1 MVWGLVSL
9 STLTQGNVWN
19 ANPLQMGT
27 QTTVS
32 CAQAEDSGLLSTHSS
47 LQIGSRHIAIK
58 YVSFLLLLSTI
69 KYLSISY
76 QLNYCFII
84 MYSKLNCSEKAQTES
99 RLLQEIISNNNIF
112 ALTNS
117 DLPCYKHYLRV
128 SYQLNYCFIAIHT
141 PTELFRKST
150 ESCLAQEIMPNNN
163 ILQYHVIYTHSTD
176 YLHKELRFHEQTK
189 GNTYQTW
196 PHRFPCSVI
205 CCNAKLPLFLF
216 KICFFWPNKQP
227 PPPKKNKK
235 PK

>member
-1 MVWGLVSL
+1 MPILFRWALRPQCPVRRRKIVVCWAHTPVSKLGQGTLLSNMSLFCFCCQQSNILVFPTNLTIVSL
-9 STLTQGNVWN
+9 SCTQNLTVQKKRR
-19 ANPLQMGT
+19 Q
-27 QTTVS
+27 
-32 CAQAEDSGLLSTHSS
+32 S
-47 LQIGSRHIAIK
+47 LVCYK
-58 YVSFLLLLSTI
+58 
-69 KYLSISY
+69 KSY
-76 QLNYCFII
+76 QII
-84 MYSKLNCSEKAQTES
+84 ILIYLH
-99 RLLQEIISNNNIF
+99 
-112 ALTNS
+112 
-117 DLPCYKHYLRV
+117 LPCYKHYLRV

-227 PPPKKNKK
+227 PPPKKTKM